1 MTICYLDLLADL
13 THFGV
18 GLSKI
23 MSENYWPC
31 QPSQLSQPCVPCVPC
46 APCPQR
52 IPQLL
57 ELVYFFAS
65 CATFPFFYFFG
76 SRGHSPVGPLGRPC
90 AALALHPTV
99 QLWHRSPSLITTPAW
114 GSAPPIPGGR
124 IIAVTAK
131 PWAEATTHY
140 PHTKGLSWRAMEKV
154 ANPFKVTNIATGS

>member
-1 MTICYLDLLADL
+1 MRSCLKTIGPASQVSSVSPVSLVSLVPL
-13 THFGV
+13 V
-18 GLSKI
+18 
-23 MSENYWPC
+23 
-31 QPSQLSQPCVPCVPC
+31 PS
-46 APCPQR
+46 
-52 IPQLL
+52 
-57 ELVYFFAS
+57 AS
-65 CATFPFFYFFG
+65 PSFWNLFTSLQAAQGTTFPFFYFFG